1 MDYRFTLANERTYL
15 AYVRTA
21 LALIVAGVALLHAET
36 FLGPSSQTRPV
47 GVVLMAVGILVTG
60 AGYFRWRS
68 NERRIAS
75 GEPLAPTW
83 IPAVLA
89 VTLIALGLL
98 SAVLAFIG

>member
-21 LALIVAGVALLHAET
+21 LALLVAGVALLHAET

-47 GVVLMAVGILVTG
+47 GVVLMTVGIVVTG

-68 NERRIAS
+68 NERRIAA
-75 GEPLAPTW
+75 GQPLAPTW
-83 IPAVLA
+83 IPVVLA
-89 VTLIALGLL
+89 VTLVALGLL
-98 SAVLAFIG
+98 SAVLAFVD